1 MSDKMKTAV
10 IYYSFE
16 GNTAYAAEQLAAK
29 TGADL
34 IRIEALKEPPKKGLA
49 KMLVGG
55 RGALF
60 REHPPI
66 REIVEDLSG
75 YERVFLACPVWA
87 GTYPPAVGTFM
98 QNYPMRKKEL
108 YFVGVSGGG
117 KCDKMIT
124 DLAMKMADNTIGA
137 YLSLVSPLKHK
148 DEAAGKITEYC
159 KENGLLQE

>member
-1 MSDKMKTAV
+1 MKTAV

-16 GNTAYAAEQLAAK
+16 GNTAFAAEKLAGL

-49 KMLVGG
+49 RLLVGG
-55 RGALF
+55 RGAIF

-66 REIVEDLSG
+66 SEISADLSG

-98 QNYPMRKKEL
+98 QEYPIRKKQL
-108 YFVGVSGGG
+108 YFVGVSGSG
-117 KCDKMIT
+117 KCDKMVT

-137 YLSLVSPLKHK
+137 YLSLVSPLTHK
-148 DEAAGKITEYC
+148 DETVEKITKYC
-159 KENGLLQE
+159 KENDLLQQ

>member
-1 MSDKMKTAV
+1 MKTAV

-16 GNTAYAAEQLAAK
+16 GNTAVAAEQLAKLA
-29 TGADL
+29 GADL
-34 IRIEALKEPPKKGLA
+34 IRIEALKEPPKQGIA

-66 REIVEDLSG
+66 RKISADLTE
-75 YERVFLACPVWA
+75 YDRFFLACPVWA
-87 GTYPPAVGTFM
+87 GTYPPAVGTFI
-98 QNYPMRKKEL
+98 QDYPIRKKEL

-117 KCDKMIT
+117 NCDKMIT
-124 DLAMKMADNTIGA
+124 HLAMKMADNTIGA

-148 DEAAGKITEYC
+148 DETVENLTKYC
-159 KENGLLQE
+159 KDNDLLQQ